1 MKRLY
6 IYSLLTAGAF
16 LGGCSSENPF
26 TGEESK
32 DGVGIFSKEALNLEV
47 STEGTIKQKAPTRAE
62 NDEVNI
68 DEFKIVFSNAS
79 TGTPYTSF
87 RYADMPDIVEL
98 PSGTYT
104 IYAEYGEDNV
114 AAFRSPYYKGQ
125 SDEFTI
131 SPKSITSNIGAIKC
145 NLCNVKTSVYFDP
158 ILAQHMDDEAH
169 VEVKLGNY
177 STSSLSFYKSHSQD
191 ATPGYFKAG
200 GETTIVAT
208 FKGKID
214 GYEVNETKTRD
225 GVAPG
230 NHYRFTFKL
239 HNHKGETTGDVPGT
253 IEVDASVQ
261 VTDVNLGVEIQPD
274 DVLDDDERPTEDPEP
289 GTEDP
294 EDPTPPAQSGP
305 TIESLG
311 GLQFNTPIEISDD
324 LDYRL
329 TFKSETGFTQFV
341 VDIDSNTL
349 TPEELA
355 NVGLSD
361 HLDLINPGEFKDAL
375 SGSYPD
381 EGFDFPVCEDIEG
394 QLEVHIDNL
403 GNFMTLLT
411 ALGPGNHKFHFT
423 ISDASG
429 TTKTTLILYN
439 N

>member
-1 MKRLY
+1 ML
-6 IYSLLTAGAF
+6 AVGAV

-26 TGEESK
+26 VGDEDKE
-32 DGVGIFSKEALNLEV
+32 GVGQFSKEALDLNV
-47 STEGTIKQKAPTRAE
+47 STEETIKQKAPTRA
-62 NDEVNI
+62 DEEEFNM
-68 DEFKIVFSNAS
+68 DDFKIVFTDAK
-79 TGTPYTSF
+79 TGSPYTT
-87 RYADMPDIVEL
+87 YKYGEMPDIVEL

-114 AAFRSPYYKGQ
+114 AAFNSPYYKGQ
-125 SDEFTI
+125 SDEFVI

-158 ILAQHMDDEAH
+158 ILAQRMDDDAH
-169 VEVKLGNY
+169 VEVRLGNH
-177 STSSLSFYKSHSQD
+177 STSTLSFYKNHSQS
-191 ATPGYFKAG
+191 ATPGFFKAG

-214 GYEVNETKTRD
+214 GNDITETKTLD
-225 GVAPG
+225 GVAAG

-253 IEVDASVQ
+253 IEVDASVS
-261 VTDVNLGVEIQPD
+261 VTDINLGVEIEPD
-274 DVLDDDERPTEDPEP
+274 KVLDDDERPKEDPEP

-294 EDPTPPAQSGP
+294 EDPPTPPAQNGP
-305 TIESLG
+305 KVESLG
-311 GLQFNTPIEISDD
+311 GLQFNTPIEITDG

-329 TFKSETGFTQFV
+329 TFTSETGFTEFM
-341 VDIDSNTL
+341 VDIESNTL
-349 TPEELA
+349 TADELEGA
-355 NVGLSD
+355 GLSD
-361 HLDLINPGEFKDAL
+361 HLDLINPGEFKEAL

-381 EGFDFPVCEDIEG
+381 EGFDFPVCEDVEG
-394 QLEVHIDNL
+394 QLEVHINNL
-403 GNFMTLLT
+403 GNFMPLLQ

-429 TTKTTLILYN
+429 TTKTTLMLYN